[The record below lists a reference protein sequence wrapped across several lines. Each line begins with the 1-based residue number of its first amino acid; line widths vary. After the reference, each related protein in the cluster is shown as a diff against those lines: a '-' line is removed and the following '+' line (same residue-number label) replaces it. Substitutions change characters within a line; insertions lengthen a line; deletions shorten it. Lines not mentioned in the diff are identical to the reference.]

1 VRHWTDRLP
10 ANACSEGRAWARTQP
25 SMRVAWATC
34 LRGDWMLWLAGSLAG
49 GPWSDSRRPLVLAA
63 CGCARLAL
71 PYVRAGEYRP
81 RLAIETAEAWA
92 RGDAGATPQMVRDA
106 YAAAV
111 AAVADADAVAAAHA
125 AYAAA
130 DAAAAAHAADAAYA
144 YADADAAAH
153 AAAAAQGA
161 RVLAECADIV
171 RQHYPRAP
179 RRARKGETR

>member
-1 VRHWTDRLP
+1 MRHWTDRLP

-111 AAVADADAVAAAHA
+111 AAVADADA
-125 AYAAA
+125 
-130 DAAAAAHAADAAYA
+130 HAADAAYA